1 MRKSHCRRAVGAAS
15 VVMALVGHGVA
26 GADAMSDVT
35 GKYYGQAKEVLS
47 SAGLTPIVAT
57 RVGDYWSATTDCVID
72 RIQRADVARSAGASA
87 SSTVYVHLNCYAQR
101 ASSQQAGYSR
111 QSQTRPCRVRSSAA
125 GSRTSTRP
133 KQKPSS
139 RPQSEENITA
149 ENQLLRRRL
158 GRSRC
163 AQQHVDAVVD
173 ELLAGGGQPAVQIGG
188 EQRGQRAD
196 QAGGHHVLQRP
207 DR

>member
-1 MRKSHCRRAVGAAS
+1 MRKLIVAGVGAAS

-57 RVGDYWSATTDCVID
+57 RVGDQVGDDDCVID

-87 SSTVYVHLNCYAQR
+87 SSTVYVHLNCYANV

-111 QSQTRPCRVRSSAA
+111 QSQLGRAA
-125 GSRTSTRP
+125 YEA
-133 KQKPSS
+133 Q
-139 RPQSEENITA
+139 QQAAAQAQAEAEAQQQAESEENVTA
-149 ENQLLRRRL
+149 ENQR
-158 GRSRC
+158 
-163 AQQHVDAVVD
+163 
-173 ELLAGGGQPAVQIGG
+173 
-188 EQRGQRAD
+188 
-196 QAGGHHVLQRP
+196 
-207 DR
+207 